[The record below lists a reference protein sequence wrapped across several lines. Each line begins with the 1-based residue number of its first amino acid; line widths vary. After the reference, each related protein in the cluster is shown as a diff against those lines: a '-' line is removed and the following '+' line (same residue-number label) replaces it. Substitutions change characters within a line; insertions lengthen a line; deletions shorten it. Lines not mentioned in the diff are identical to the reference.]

1 MTVELRFGG
10 QLWTGFTSATIKR
23 SVNSLCGSFSLS
35 LGEEGAALIAPPGTP
50 CTVSDDGEVLI
61 TGYVDG
67 METDTDGDSASVS
80 VTGRSAPADI
90 VDSQLDARKVW
101 ASQRAIDIIRDIAA
115 LHSLTVSVDSAAV
128 AASVQ
133 AMPRIVGRPGDQL
146 TEILERV
153 CRTARLILTD
163 DNDGNLRVY
172 LSGSIRSSVNLEL
185 GQNLIRSSCGF
196 DGSQLASRYVVRG
209 QTGQLG
215 ADDVETWGVQG
226 AEYADDLGLRSRVQ
240 VITPPQGMRRADA
253 KRYAEWYAATQA
265 ARAVT
270 ATGSVVGWR
279 ESGFTGALWQP
290 GALVRYVD
298 SFAGLDAE
306 MVIQSVEYRLDDG
319 GQVSTL
325 TCQPQT
331 GFEPQRTKR
340 TNPTAGSKRWADV
353 EKYAASIPPREVSSD

>member
-35 LGEEGAALIAPPGTP
+35 LGEEGASLIAPPGTP
-50 CTVSDDGEVLI
+50 CTVSDDGDVLV
-61 TGYVDG
+61 TGYVDSMG
-67 METDTDGDSASVS
+67 TRTGGDSASVS
-80 VTGRSAPADI
+80 VSGRSAPADI
-90 VDSQLDARKVW
+90 VDSQLSATRVW
-101 ASQRAIDIIRDIAA
+101 ASQRAVDVIRDIAA
-115 LHSLTVSVDSAAV
+115 LHSLTVSVDPAAL

-133 AMPRIVGRPGDQL
+133 PMPRIVGRAGDQL

-153 CRTARLILTD
+153 CRAARLILTD
-163 DNDGNLRVY
+163 DEDGNLRVY
-172 LSGSIRSSVNLEL
+172 LSGTIRAGVKLEV
-185 GQNLIRSSCGF
+185 GQNLLESECSF
-196 DGSQLASRYVVRG
+196 DGSQLAARYIVRG
-209 QTGQLG
+209 QTGLLG
-215 ADDVETWGVQG
+215 ADDVETWGAQAG
-226 AEYADDLGLRSRVQ
+226 EYEEELGLRARVQ
-240 VITPPQGMRRADA
+240 VVTPPQGMRRADA

-279 ESGFTGALWQP
+279 ESGFTGPLWQP

-306 MVIQSVEYRLDDG
+306 MVIQSVEYRIDEG
-319 GQVSTL
+319 GQMATL
-325 TCQPQT
+325 VCQPPT

-340 TNPTAGSKRWADV
+340 TKPTVGSKRWADV